1 MVSISCLKI
10 KGGAYY
16 INSPTNIGLYV
27 FRNKNCLVI
36 DTPLNSSAAKK
47 IDEEISSCAFHPR
60 YVFNTHHHLDHCG
73 SNSYFRNKYPGCE
86 FFSSKGEKVFIEN
99 NFLYSSILWG
109 GIPCSQIEWSSKEE
123 RIDAILEEGINKIND
138 EKFEI
143 IDLGGHSKALTGII
157 TPEKVFYI
165 SDSIFSEEKLQ
176 KYKIPYIYDIN
187 NFLISIDKILS
198 CDAEFFLP
206 GHSCKV
212 YDKQEIEQLATKN
225 VSAVEFFKDQ
235 IYTFLK
241 NAFTKEE
248 IVENIIILN
257 ELSVDF
263 KQYMLIST
271 TVAGYLEMFISEKLI
286 SYSVQDG
293 KLYFYRE

>member
-1 MVSISCLKI
+1 M
-10 KGGAYY
+10 
-16 INSPTNIGLYV
+16 
-27 FRNKNCLVI
+27 
-36 DTPLNSSAAKK
+36 
-47 IDEEISSCAFHPR
+47 
-60 YVFNTHHHLDHCG
+60 
-73 SNSYFRNKYPGCE
+73 
-86 FFSSKGEKVFIEN
+86 
-99 NFLYSSILWG
+99 
-109 GIPCSQIEWSSKEE
+109 
-123 RIDAILEEGINKIND
+123 
-138 EKFEI
+138 
-143 IDLGGHSKALTGII
+143 
-157 TPEKVFYI
+157 
-165 SDSIFSEEKLQ
+165 
-176 KYKIPYIYDIN
+176 
-187 NFLISIDKILS
+187 ISIDKILS